1 MSRYRVGL
9 RSGAGLL
16 ALVIGSAAAAQE
28 AVPPSASPSTVE
40 AASEP
45 ETGGEIVV
53 TGSRI
58 RRNPLDQDSP
68 VITLD
73 QDALAKTGLSAIAD
87 VLQRLPSASGGL
99 NSKVN
104 NSGNIG
110 NPPDGGG
117 VGAGSAEIDLR
128 YLSAKR
134 TLVLVDGLRYVN
146 GTSASGIP
154 ATVDLNT
161 IPANMIERI
170 EVLQAGA
177 SPLYGSDAIAGVVN
191 VITVSRQRGLRAS
204 AQYGQYLGEGDGQT
218 QDYQLSWGNGSDG
231 PIDIVA
237 GVSYVKQKAVRTAD
251 RDISQF
257 PNPGQTACTD
267 AIGGCSSAAANGR
280 FDLRPYFIATP
291 TLNGNFTIGTAPDST
306 PTFAELRQF
315 TNADRFNFAPFNY
328 IVTPNKRVGGWVSV
342 KADLG
347 SDINLR
353 VKAHYNRRK
362 SQNQAAF
369 EPLFIGPDAGNGAGS
384 LFDTLSFDVNNPYN
398 PFGYTLQSGLNPDG
412 TPNGLAQNYSF
423 VGRRLIEA
431 GQRTF
436 NQKVDTY
443 SLTATLDGQL
453 GVLDHTWYWDVNALV
468 GVNKAK
474 QSFTGNVRADR
485 VALAIGDQDI
495 CATIAGCVPLNL
507 FGGAGS
513 ITQDMLDW
521 IGFTEHDKSKQK
533 LAGFTANITGDVVD
547 LPAGPLSV
555 AFGYEHRFQTAAFT
569 PDPITAAGLSAD
581 IPAQPASG
589 HYNVDEV
596 YGEVR
601 IPILKDQPF
610 AHSLEANGA
619 IRHSN
624 YSISGSST
632 TYTATGLWKPVPDV
646 LLRGSYSTGFRAPS
660 LGELFGGRSRFD
672 LPATDPCSNIAGS
685 PWQTS
690 AVVRANCIANGVP
703 ASGSY
708 QEEPGQLPVITQG
721 NEDLKPEKS
730 KNLTFGIVYSP
741 EWARSGG
748 SNFNVEANYYDIKVT
763 NAIAAIDPN
772 VTLNNCAL
780 LGDAA
785 SCALVIRTANG
796 FVNEID
802 GTLDNLDS
810 IRTKGIDATLNYRS
824 PATSAGR
831 FGLTVN
837 ATRLLKYVLTASD
850 GFVVIDRLG
859 TERGSPDQA
868 FPKWKGNATVDW
880 SLGDFGAAIT
890 GRYIHHV
897 TEAGGPDGTNRLGS
911 RLYTDIQLEYSP
923 SQLDQR
929 FSLAAGVNNLFDKDP
944 PGCFTCSGN
953 NYDPG
958 TYDAPGRF
966 GYVRVSYKM

>member
-1 MSRYRVGL
+1 MSRNTLAL
-9 RSGAGLL
+9 RSGTALL

-28 AVPPSASPSTVE
+28 AVPPAASPSTQE
-40 AASEP
+40 AAAEP
-45 ETGGEIVV
+45 GTGGEIVV

-191 VITVSRQRGLRAS
+191 VITVSRQHGLRLS
-204 AQYGQYLGEGDGQT
+204 AQYGQYLGEGDGKS
-218 QDYQLSWGNGSDG
+218 QDYQASWGNGGDG
-231 PIDIVA
+231 PVDVVFGA
-237 GVSYVKQKAVRTAD
+237 SYVKQKAVRTAD

-257 PNPGQTACTD
+257 PNPGQTACAPD
-267 AIGGCSSAAANGR
+267 QPGCSSAAANGR
-280 FDLRPYFIATP
+280 FLGFFGNLTIANPPDTTP
-291 TLNGNFTIGTAPDST
+291 PIGPFRDFTA
-306 PTFAELRQF
+306 
-315 TNADRFNFAPFNY
+315 ADRFNFAPFNY
-328 IVTPNKRVGGWVSV
+328 IITPNTRWGGWASV

-347 SDINLR
+347 SNINLR
-353 VKAHYNRRK
+353 VKAHYNHRK

-384 LFDTLSFDVNNPYN
+384 LFDTLSFDVDNPFN
-398 PFGYTLQSGLNPDG
+398 PFGVTLESCLNPDG
-412 TPNGLAQNYSF
+412 SPKGGGCVPNYNF
-423 VGRRLIEA
+423 VARRLIEA

-443 SLTATLDGQL
+443 SLTATVDGQL
-453 GVLDHTWYWDVNALV
+453 GVFDHTWYWDVNALV
-468 GVNKAK
+468 GYNKAK

-485 VALAIGDQDI
+485 VALAIGDQDD
-495 CATIAGCVPLNL
+495 CAAVAGCTPLNL

-513 ITQDMLDW
+513 ITQAMLDW
-521 IGFTEHDKSKQK
+521 IGFTEHDSSRQK

-555 AFGYEHRFQTAAFT
+555 AFGYEHRFQSANFK

-589 HYNVDEV
+589 HYNVDEL

-601 IPILKDQPF
+601 IPILKEQPF
-610 AHSLEANGA
+610 AYSLEASGA
-619 IRHSN
+619 VRHSS

-632 TYTATGLWKPVPDV
+632 TYTITGLYKPIPDV
-646 LLRGSYSTGFRAPS
+646 LLRGAYTTGFRAPS

-672 LPATDPCSNIAGS
+672 LPANDPCTNDPDAPAPGT
-685 PWQTS
+685 PWQQS
-690 AVVRANCIANGVP
+690 ATVRANCILNGVP
-703 ASGSY
+703 ADGSY
-708 QEEPGQLPVITQG
+708 VEPQGGQLPVITQG

-748 SNFNVEANYYDIKVT
+748 SNFNVEVNYYDIKVT
-763 NAIAAIDPN
+763 NAIAAVDPN

-780 LGDAA
+780 LGDLA
-785 SCALVIRTANG
+785 SCALVKRTANG
-796 FVNEID
+796 FINEID

-824 PATSAGR
+824 PAMSAGR

-837 ATRLLKYVLTASD
+837 ATRLIKYVLTASD
-850 GFVVIDRLG
+850 GFVVIDRVG

-880 SLGDFGAAIT
+880 TLGDFGASVT

-897 TEAGGPDGTNRLGS
+897 IEQAPAGPNKLGS
-911 RLYTDIQLEYSP
+911 RTYVDFQLEYSP
-923 SQLDQR
+923 SAFLDKR
-929 FSLAAGVNNLFDKDP
+929 LSFTAGVNNLFDKDP

-966 GYVRVSYKM
+966 GYARISYKM